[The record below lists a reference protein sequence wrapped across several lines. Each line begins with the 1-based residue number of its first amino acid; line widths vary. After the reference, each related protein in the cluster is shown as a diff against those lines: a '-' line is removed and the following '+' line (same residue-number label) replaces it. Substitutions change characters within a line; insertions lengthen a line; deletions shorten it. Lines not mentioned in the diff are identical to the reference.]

1 MRIVRGMELS
11 DLNYVQ
17 SLLDRRLHSQVNQ
30 GKKMQQQ
37 LTIGGVRLPH
47 YLENL
52 GIFAVGSPGSG
63 KTQAIASL
71 IATIRKRKDFRLV
84 VFDRGGEFTQKF
96 FGRKKRFTV

>member
-1 MRIVRGMELS
+1 MRILRGMELS

-17 SLLDRRLHSQVNQ
+17 SLLDRRLSSQVNQ

-63 KTQAIASL
+63 KTSVLEYLLKASFINKNQVTAIG
-71 IATIRKRKDFRLV
+71 T
-84 VFDRGGEFTQKF
+84 
-96 FGRKKRFTV
+96 